1 MTLTVESVRD
11 PSQLAEFIALPARL
25 YAGMP
30 GYVAPLE
37 RERREILD
45 PGRSPFFSHGVAHYW
60 IARRD
65 GRAVGRVSA
74 QIDHLADAGAPG
86 YFGCLDC
93 IDDEAAVTE
102 LMRSAEAW
110 LRERN
115 CSVSQGPYMLSINGE
130 SGILVDGHGEPPM
143 VMMPWHPPYLDRHIK
158 SAGYAACK
166 ELYSLVL
173 DPLAPSERL
182 RKLSV
187 DRSRPEFVVRG
198 LRMNDLNAEARI
210 GQLLFNDAWR
220 DNWGFVPVAEMD
232 VRTAIREFRMFL
244 VPESGVFLE
253 YRGKPVAFGLAL
265 PNLFDITADLGP
277 SPSPL
282 GWLKFAWRAWR
293 QPYRSW
299 RVALFGVSSELRN
312 TVLGGRIAIT
322 IFDVLIRNAFA
333 RGARVLEAGWILE
346 DNQIVQSLTTL
357 GFKRART
364 YRLYQR
370 AL

>member
-1 MTLTVESVRD
+1 MTLTVEPVRT
-11 PSQLAEFIALPARL
+11 PSELAEFIALPARL

-30 GYVAPLE
+30 GYVAPLD

-45 PGRSPFFSHGVAHYW
+45 PRRSPFFSHGVASYW

-65 GRAVGRVSA
+65 GRVVGRISA
-74 QIDHLADAGAPG
+74 QIDHLADPGSG

-93 IDDEAAVTE
+93 ADDEAAVSA
-102 LMRSAEAW
+102 LLRAAEAW
-110 LRERN
+110 LKERN
-115 CSVSQGPYMLSINGE
+115 RSLVQGPFMLSINGE
-130 SGILVDGHGEPPM
+130 SGILVDGHGEQPM

-158 SAGYAACK
+158 NAGYATCK

-173 DPLAPSERL
+173 DPLLPSERL
-182 RKLSV
+182 RRLGV

-198 LRMNDLNAEARI
+198 LRMNDLNADAAI
-210 GQLLFNDAWR
+210 GQRLFNDAWQ
-220 DNWGFVPVAEMD
+220 DNWGFVPVAEME
-232 VRTAIREFRMFL
+232 VRAAIREFRMFL
-244 VPESGVFLE
+244 VPESGVFIE
-253 YRGKPVAFGLAL
+253 HRGKPVAFGLAL
-265 PNLFDITADLGP
+265 PNLFDITADLGHA
-277 SPSPL
+277 PSPL

-312 TVLGGRIAIT
+312 TVLGGRIAMT
-322 IFDVLIRNAFA
+322 ISDVLIRNAFA
-333 RGARVLEAGWILE
+333 RGARVLEAGWLLE
-346 DNQIVQSLTTL
+346 DNQAVQSLTTM